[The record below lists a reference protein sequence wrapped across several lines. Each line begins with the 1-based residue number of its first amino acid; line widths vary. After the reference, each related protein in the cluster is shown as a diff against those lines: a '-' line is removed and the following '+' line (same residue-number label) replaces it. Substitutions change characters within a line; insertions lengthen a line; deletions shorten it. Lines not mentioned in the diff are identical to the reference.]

1 MPSDGQ
7 GADRPLEPPEPQGPD
22 GSAPVEEFAKEAVDL
37 SLEYLED
44 QLARQEPKQELLD
57 RLGWTREDLANFVR
71 QWKKMRDAA
80 GQPETGGEAAQ
91 KEYDEAVKSL
101 GLRPS
106 GTELRHG
113 RGTTD
118 SVRKTDSRRFDP
130 PAKWTERFRAYTR
143 SIGKEGR

>member
-7 GADRPLEPPEPQGPD
+7 GADQPLEPAEPRGPD

-57 RLGWTREDLANFVR
+57 GLGWTREDLANFVR

-80 GQPETGGEAAQ
+80 GQPGTGGKAAR

-113 RGTTD
+113 RGKTD

-130 PAKWTERFRAYTR
+130 PAKWTERSRAYTR
-143 SIGKEGR
+143 SIGKEDK

>member
-7 GADRPLEPPEPQGPD
+7 DSARPPDPPEPQGPD
-22 GSAPVEEFAKEAVDL
+22 GSAPVEEYAKEAVDL

-44 QLARQEPKQELLD
+44 QLSRQEPKQELLD
-57 RLGWTREDLANFVR
+57 DLGWTRDDLEKFVS
-71 QWKKMRDAA
+71 QWKKMREAA
-80 GQPETGGEAAQ
+80 GPAGSGGGSAG

-106 GTELRHG
+106 GTQLQHG
-113 RGTTD
+113 RRKTD

-130 PAKWTERFRAYTR
+130 PLKWIERSRAYTR
-143 SIGKEGR
+143 SIGKQAK